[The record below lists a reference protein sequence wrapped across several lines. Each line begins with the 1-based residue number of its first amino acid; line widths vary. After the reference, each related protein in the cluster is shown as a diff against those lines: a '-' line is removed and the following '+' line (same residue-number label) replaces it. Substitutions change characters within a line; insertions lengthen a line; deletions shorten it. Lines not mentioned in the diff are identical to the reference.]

1 MDCPLSLRHGSL
13 RNQAMYHLRLVPNL
27 SNLSSAAY
35 HQGMDPSSA
44 WPTVAVMGAG
54 AVGCYFGG
62 MLARAGA
69 PVTLI
74 ARPLHVDAIT
84 RSGLRIESQ
93 QFDEHIAVRAAIEL
107 DPVRDAQIVF
117 VSVKTPDTESAA
129 QALAPLLRDDALIVG
144 LQNGVDN
151 APRMRS
157 HVRQP
162 VVPAVV
168 YVAAEMA
175 GPGHVRHTGRGD
187 LVVGPDAGASGDPR
201 QSIDRVA
208 ALCARGGVPCRV
220 SDDVDVEL
228 WAKLTM
234 NCAYNGM
241 SALTRM
247 KYGPLA
253 ASVPGRALLDEL
265 TRETVAVAR
274 SSGVPLDEAEMLA
287 AVFRLADAM
296 PEATS
301 STAQDITR
309 GHETEIDELNGF
321 VARRGEAF
329 GVPTPV
335 NRTVHALVKLLE
347 GRTDRPDDPPSA
359 PVRHSRV

>member
-1 MDCPLSLRHGSL
+1 MD
-13 RNQAMYHLRLVPNL
+13 
-27 SNLSSAAY
+27 SS
-35 HQGMDPSSA
+35 PS
-44 WPTVAVMGAG
+44 WPTVAVIGAG

-74 ARPLHVDAIT
+74 ARQLHVSAIA
-84 RSGLRIESQ
+84 RAGLRIESL
-93 QFDEHIAVRAAIEL
+93 QFDEHMAVRATTHL

-117 VSVKTPDTESAA
+117 VSVKTPDTESTA
-129 QALAPLLRDDALIVG
+129 QAFAPLLRDDAIIVS

-151 APRMRS
+151 ASRVRR

-168 YVAAEMA
+168 YVAAEMVA
-175 GPGHVRHTGRGD
+175 PGHVRHTGRGD
-187 LVVGPDAGASGDPR
+187 LIIGLDGGAHGDVRPA
-201 QSIDRVA
+201 IDRVA

-220 SDDVDVEL
+220 SDNVDVDL
-228 WAKLTM
+228 WAKLTT

-241 SALTRM
+241 SASTTM

-253 ASVPGRALLDEL
+253 ASASGRTLLDL
-265 TRETVAVAR
+265 LARETVAVAR
-274 SSGVPLDEAEMLA
+274 ATGVPLDETAMLA
-287 AVFRLADAM
+287 TVYHLADAM

-301 STAQDITR
+301 STAQDIAR
-309 GHETEIDELNGF
+309 GRGTEIDELNGF
-321 VARRGEAF
+321 VVRRGDVL

-347 GRTDRPDDPPSA
+347 GREGPA
-359 PVRHSRV
+359 

>member
-1 MDCPLSLRHGSL
+1 
-13 RNQAMYHLRLVPNL
+13 
-27 SNLSSAAY
+27 
-35 HQGMDPSSA
+35 
-44 WPTVAVMGAG
+44 MGAG

-74 ARPLHVDAIT
+74 ARPLHVGAIA
-84 RSGLRIESQ
+84 RDGLRLESLP
-93 QFDEHIAVRAAIEL
+93 FDEHIRAQATTDL
-107 DPVRDAQIVF
+107 DAVRDARIVF

-129 QALAPLLRDDALIVG
+129 RALAPLLADEAVVVS

-151 APRMRS
+151 APRIRR
-157 HVRQP
+157 HVRQA
-162 VVPAVV
+162 VIPAVV
-168 YVAAEMA
+168 YVAAEMV

-187 LVVGPDAGASGDPR
+187 LIIGPDGTAPGDLRPAL
-201 QSIDRVA
+201 DRVA

-220 SDDVDVEL
+220 SDNVDVDL
-228 WAKLTM
+228 WAKLTT

-253 ASVPGRALLDEL
+253 ASAAGRALLASL
-265 TRETVAVAR
+265 THETVAVAQA
-274 SSGVPLDEAEMLA
+274 SGVSLDEAATLA
-287 AVFRLADAM
+287 AVYRLAEAM

-301 STAQDITR
+301 STAQDIAR
-309 GHETEIDELNGF
+309 GRGTEIDELNGF
-321 VARRGEAF
+321 VARRGEAL

-347 GRTDRPDDPPSA
+347 GRRGPA
-359 PVRHSRV
+359 